1 MKVILLRDIAK
12 LGKRGEIKEVATV
25 YAINVLL
32 KKQEAI
38 EATPGEIAKWKQKE
52 ETQKH
57 KKETATSAFLELI
70 NKLRSGKVTIEG
82 KKADAKGQLF
92 ARVQEGEIADAI
104 YKTSNMSVNPKQILL
119 ENPIKSLGLHEIFL
133 KQGTQ
138 KEKVIVEIK

>member
-52 ETQKH
+52 EAQKQH
-57 KKETATSAFLELI
+57 KETAASTFLQLLD
-70 NKLRSGKVTIEG
+70 KLRSGKVTIEG

-104 YKTSNMSVNPKQILL
+104 YTTSNMSIDPKQIIL

-138 KEKVIVEIK
+138 IEKIIIEVK